1 MKALEW
7 TGTALRL
14 LDQTKLPVQ
23 IEWVECTT
31 YQQVAAAIEQMIVRG
46 APAIGAAAA
55 YGMVLAAKASVADS
69 QSKMQVDLQRAA
81 AELKATRPTAVNLA
95 WALARMLQAS
105 RGLQPGAVSQ
115 RLEAEADSIAAADVI
130 ANQAMG
136 RWGAEL
142 VPETASILTHCNA
155 GALATVGYGTAL
167 GVIRAAVEQGKRVQV
182 FADETRPYLQGSRLT
197 AFELMQDDIPV
208 TLITDSMAGWLM
220 AQGKVDLVIVG
231 ADRVT
236 SNGDVANKIGTYTL
250 AVLAKEHQVPFYV
263 ACPLATLDMSLASGA
278 DIIIEERDAREV
290 THMGATRIAP
300 AGVNVWNP
308 AFDVTPHRLVTA
320 LITEKGVIY
329 PPYDVAL
336 RQLVN
341 MS

>member
-130 ANQAMG
+130 ANQDMG